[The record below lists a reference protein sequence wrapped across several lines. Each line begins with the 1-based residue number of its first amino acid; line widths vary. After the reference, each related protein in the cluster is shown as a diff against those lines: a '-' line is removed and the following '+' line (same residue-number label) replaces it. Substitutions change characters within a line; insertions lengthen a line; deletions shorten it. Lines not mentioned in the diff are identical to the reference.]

1 MRHIL
6 KWDEHLIQPKNI
18 DTNIDT
24 SIDTNID
31 RNIDTNIER
40 NIDTNIERNI
50 DTNIDTSQLLIMR
63 CVLKCGELVIQPT
76 KVD

>member
-1 MRHIL
+1 MRCVL
-6 KWDEHLIQPKNI
+6 KCSEHLIQPKNI

-50 DTNIDTSQLLIMR
+50 DTSQLLIMR

>member
-1 MRHIL
+1 MRCVL
-6 KWDEHLIQPKNI
+6 KCSEHLIQPKNI
-18 DTNIDT
+18 DTNIDRNIDT

-40 NIDTNIERNI
+40 
-50 DTNIDTSQLLIMR
+50 NIDTSQLLIMR